1 MKRSELIKLLKRNH
15 CYFVDE
21 GTNHEIWHSDLTGR
35 DFLLWRH
42 SQQEIP
48 TGTLNKIL
56 KDAGVKK

>member
-35 DFLLWRH
+35 DFLLW
-42 SQQEIP
+42 P